1 VSFVVD
7 ASVTLAWLFEDESN
21 DYTEKALSR
30 LETENALVPVIWLY
44 EVANVLVLAER
55 RGRITEAVSRQFR
68 ELLSRL
74 PIQVHHLGLTE
85 LWSSATHLARE
96 HGLTAYDAA
105 YLELAMREGLPLATQ
120 DKTLKEAARAAG
132 VPDVG

>member
-1 VSFVVD
+1 MSLVVD

-21 DYTEKALSR
+21 AYTEKALSR
-30 LETENALVPVIWLY
+30 LETENAMVPGIWLY

-74 PIQVHHLGLTE
+74 PIQVDHLGQTE

-120 DKTLKEAARAAG
+120 DKALKEAARAAG
-132 VPDVG
+132 VPDID